1 MPDWTLHLI
10 FRWFYSHSA
19 CNAPSKRCDQPS
31 GCDKV
36 KMFQT
41 ADRKTLVTAVTL
53 SYAVDIP
60 QPRRKSLVIGA
71 ADSTAAAAAGTCP
84 LFTVQL
90 IWFYVLSEPKPG
102 VSSGSRT
109 LTVLKLSES
118 FNSVSCAA
126 PRQNCLGPTHGEQ
139 SYLDTAPASKRVTAP
154 PTLCES
160 KFETTK
166 EVV

>member
-1 MPDWTLHLI
+1 
-10 FRWFYSHSA
+10 
-19 CNAPSKRCDQPS
+19 
-31 GCDKV
+31 
-36 KMFQT
+36 MFQT
-41 ADRKTLVTAVTL
+41 ADGKTLVTAVTL
-53 SYAVDIP
+53 SYAVDFP

-71 ADSTAAAAAGTCP
+71 ADTTAAAAAAGTRP

-126 PRQNCLGPTHGEQ
+126 PRQNCLGPPHGEQ